1 MKISTI
7 NVVEMLDGDIIGLT
21 AFPNSD
27 DGNRDAKILCYD
39 LIAEDDPDLLE
50 KEIEKIMGT
59 EDQYKAKNTD
69 YVIKMVM
76 STE

>member
-7 NVVEMLDGDIIGLT
+7 NVVEIYDGDIIGLT